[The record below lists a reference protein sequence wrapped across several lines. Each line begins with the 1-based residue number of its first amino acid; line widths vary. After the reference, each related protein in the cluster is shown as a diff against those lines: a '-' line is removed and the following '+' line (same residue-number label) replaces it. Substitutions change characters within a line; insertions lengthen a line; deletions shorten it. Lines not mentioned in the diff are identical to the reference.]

1 MTFLRET
8 HIQHFPTVFPSSSG
22 FHPIILRLNLSAIFI
37 LSTTYLK
44 YVNISQL
51 WTTGVLNMVHPFY
64 IFNIYNIFYCWCR
77 VILNQS
83 RASQNQKKN
92 LTSRLLTSALTCG
105 WDEIC
110 LPLGSRPPLL
120 LSDLHRSQS
129 ASSVHAAVSRCQ
141 IHPPPGSAWC
151 LRGYSLTDYQDR
163 SCN

>member
-1 MTFLRET
+1 M
-8 HIQHFPTVFPSSSG
+8 FPSSSG

-44 YVNISQL
+44 YVNICQL

-92 LTSRLLTSALTCG
+92 LTSRLLTSSLTCG